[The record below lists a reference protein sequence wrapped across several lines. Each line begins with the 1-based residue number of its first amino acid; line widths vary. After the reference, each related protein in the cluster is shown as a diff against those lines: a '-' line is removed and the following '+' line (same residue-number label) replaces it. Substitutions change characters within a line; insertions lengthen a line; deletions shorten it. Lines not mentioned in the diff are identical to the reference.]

1 MEEKKTI
8 KISLST
14 FFLILAI
21 IAICVM
27 GYFIYKLND
36 DKTKATEQVSELN
49 NQVAKL
55 ENSMD
60 NLQEKAN
67 KIPDTS
73 NNTKLD
79 NEKTEENKSNSVA
92 VTEKQT
98 LTGAGYTITLY
109 SNNEV
114 KLAINESDLRTIIGS
129 TSVNVTS
136 KNCTVTGLSGKVNK
150 MYQGNK
156 GTGVSPITFFIMED
170 GTVEYI
176 QPIEMIIDNNYT
188 VPSIFKI
195 NGKIDNLE
203 NVVDIK
209 TNSRDVLIAV
219 TKDGKEIKF
228 MNEWM
233 ENM

>member
-1 MEEKKTI
+1 MEEKKSI

-21 IAICVM
+21 IALVVM
-27 GYFIYKLND
+27 GFFIYKLSD
-36 DKTKATEQVSELN
+36 DKTKATEQVKELN

-55 ENSMD
+55 ENSMN
-60 NLQEKAN
+60 NLQEKVN
-67 KIPDTS
+67 KIQDIN
-73 NNTKLD
+73 NNTESD
-79 NEKTEENKSNSVA
+79 NEKTEENNTA
-92 VTEKQT
+92 VTKKQT
-98 LTGAGYTITLY
+98 LTGVGYTITLY

-114 KLAINESDLRTIIGS
+114 KLVINESDIRTIIGS
-129 TSVNVTS
+129 TNLKIDS
-136 KNCTVTGLSGKVNK
+136 KNYTVTGLSGKVNK
-150 MYQGNK
+150 MYQGNN
-156 GTGVSPITFFIMED
+156 GAGVDPITFFIMED

-176 QPIEMIIDNNYT
+176 KPIDIIINNT
-188 VPSIFKI
+188 HNIPSTFNI
-195 NGKIDNLE
+195 NGKIENLA

-209 TNSRDVLIAV
+209 TNSSDVLIAV

>member
-1 MEEKKTI
+1 MEEKKVI

-21 IAICVM
+21 IVICVM
-27 GYFIYKLND
+27 GYFIFKLND
-36 DKTKATEQVSELN
+36 DKTKATEKVSELN

-60 NLQEKAN
+60 NLQEKIN
-67 KIPDTS
+67 KITDTN

-79 NEKTEENKSNSVA
+79 NERTEENKSNITA
-92 VTEKQT
+92 VTEKQI
-98 LTGAGYTITLY
+98 LTGLGYTITLY

-114 KLAINESDLRTIIGS
+114 KLAINESELRTIIGG
-129 TSVNVTS
+129 TNVNITS
-136 KNCTVTGLSGKVNK
+136 KNCTVTGLSSKINK
-150 MYQGNK
+150 MYQGNY
-156 GTGVSPITFFIMED
+156 GTGVNPITFFIMED

-176 QPIEMIIDNNYT
+176 QPIEMIINNKYT
-188 VPSIFKI
+188 VPSTFKV
-195 NGKIDNLE
+195 NGKIKDLE

-209 TNSRDVLIAV
+209 TNSSDVLIAV

-233 ENM
+233 EKE

>member
-1 MEEKKTI
+1 MEEKKVT

-36 DKTKATEQVSELN
+36 DKTKATEKVSELN

-60 NLQEKAN
+60 NLQERVN
-67 KIPDTS
+67 KISD
-73 NNTKLD
+73 NNDNTKLD
-79 NEKTEENKSNSVA
+79 NEKPEESKSNSVA

-129 TSVNVTS
+129 TSVKITS

-150 MYQGNK
+150 MYQGNN
-156 GTGVSPITFFIMED
+156 GTGVSPITFFI
-170 GTVEYI
+170 I
-176 QPIEMIIDNNYT
+176 
-188 VPSIFKI
+188 
-195 NGKIDNLE
+195 
-203 NVVDIK
+203 
-209 TNSRDVLIAV
+209 
-219 TKDGKEIKF
+219 
-228 MNEWM
+228 
-233 ENM
+233 

>member
-1 MEEKKTI
+1 MEEKKTT

-27 GYFIYKLND
+27 GFFIYKLND
-36 DKTKATEQVSELN
+36 DKTKATEKVSELN

-60 NLQEKAN
+60 NSQEKVN
-67 KIPDTS
+67 KISD
-73 NNTKLD
+73 NNDNTKLD
-79 NEKTEENKSNSVA
+79 NEKPEESKSNSVA

-129 TSVNVTS
+129 TSVKITS

-150 MYQGNK
+150 MYQGNN

-176 QPIEMIIDNNYT
+176 QPIEMIINNNYT

-209 TNSRDVLIAV
+209 TNSSDVLIAV